1 MPAPLERPRISV
13 ITATFNRRDLL
24 ERLYDSLLKQ
34 TMFPLEWIV
43 VDDGSDDGTGQF
55 ISSVARAA
63 PFEIIYLAQPN
74 SGKHVALNRAASALR
89 GEYCIIVDSDDM
101 LRPDAI
107 AVLKTAISDY
117 PGPAYIFN
125 VSVGPSVVPDES
137 RGFARRFR
145 YGDVF
150 NTNGDRTRLISGEL
164 YRAYPFPVIEGER
177 FLTEAVV
184 WLPMHAAVDFIEL
197 SYRPV
202 VVEYQVDGLSAKY
215 KRLLMNNPRGSFLA
229 FRSACGRISWKPA
242 YFKFLLLH
250 LIAAVGMIR
259 K

>member
-1 MPAPLERPRISV
+1 MPAHLERPGISV

-34 TMFPLEWIV
+34 TIFPLEWIV

-55 ISSVARAA
+55 INGIAGGA
-63 PFEIIYLAQPN
+63 PFEIVYLSQPN
-74 SGKHVALNRAASALR
+74 SGKHVALNRAASVLR
-89 GEYCIIVDSDDM
+89 GEYCVIVDSDDM

-107 AVLKTAISDY
+107 AVLETAISDH
-117 PGPAYIFN
+117 PGPAYIFK
-125 VSVGPSVVPDES
+125 VCVGANAVPDES
-137 RGFARRFR
+137 HGSVRRFR
-145 YGDVF
+145 YDDVF
-150 NTNGDRTRLISGEL
+150 NANGDRTRLISAEL

-202 VVEYQVDGLSAKY
+202 VVEYQADGLSAKY
-215 KRLLMNNPRGSFLA
+215 KRLLMNNPKGSFLA
-229 FRSACGRISWKPA
+229 FRSASGRISWKPA